1 MVACFLASCCVA
13 LRELLPPESGKSIN
27 LGKKPPVP
35 DVAKKKKKKKREG
48 GRDFKRARLHSNYK
62 GPNSI
67 KPLLRENLSQM
78 NKAVKMLPAPL

>member
-1 MVACFLASCCVA
+1 MA

-27 LGKKPPVP
+27 LGKKKPPVP
-35 DVAKKKKKKKREG
+35 DVAKKKKKRGREG
-48 GRDFKRARLHSNYK
+48 ETSKGPACIPNYK

>member
-27 LGKKPPVP
+27 LGKKNLPCQMWQ
-35 DVAKKKKKKKREG
+35 KKKKKRGREG
-48 GRDFKRARLHSNYK
+48 ETSKGPACIPNYK